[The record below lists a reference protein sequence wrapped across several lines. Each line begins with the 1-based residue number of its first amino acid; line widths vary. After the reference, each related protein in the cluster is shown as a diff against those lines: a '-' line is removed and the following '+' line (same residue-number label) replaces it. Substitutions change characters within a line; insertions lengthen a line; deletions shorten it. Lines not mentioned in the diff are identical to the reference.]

1 MSGTRDE
8 CVFMARLAEQAER
21 FEDMVEQ
28 LVAKIAA
35 RASFL
40 LSSELNL
47 DERNLFS
54 VAYKNSVG
62 ARRQAWRAVNTLE
75 KREAAASKGAA
86 ILELVQR
93 YREKVES
100 ELSGKCREVLK
111 ILFEELIPKA
121 GSSESKVF
129 YLKMKG
135 RLRMQSSLT
144 PSTAHDAY
152 QSASETAI
160 SELPATHPVRLGL
173 ALNFSV
179 FYYEVFSSP
188 EAWTG
193 EKACLL
199 SKAAFDDAMAV
210 MDSLDEDSY
219 KDSAATRWIRCQGR
233 PLSRLEGRVQRR
245 RTQRCSARLSLDQA
259 NGHHFLPAGTML
271 DRSTVVLFEDV
282 TTKPGLSLSFLS
294 EVLPDGCS
302 VTNESRLLEQ
312 LPPGCVAPRRSC
324 SCSETISPFGPPTC
338 RIPAAPRRP
347 RHAPSSRARARAAPR
362 GTHGTPV
369 TRPRGG
375 GSHGGVFLLRALVQA
390 SRTDFPSSFLRRP
403 LDWLLRVP

>member
-1 MSGTRDE
+1 MIERRVLFGTPM
-8 CVFMARLAEQAER
+8 VFVKTSLRLGDR
-21 FEDMVEQ
+21 TDSREQ
-28 LVAKIAA
+28 LA
-35 RASFL
+35 RH
-40 LSSELNL
+40 
-47 DERNLFS
+47 
-54 VAYKNSVG
+54 VG
-62 ARRQAWRAVNTLE
+62 Q
-75 KREAAASKGAA
+75 
-86 ILELVQR
+86 
-93 YREKVES
+93 
-100 ELSGKCREVLK
+100 
-111 ILFEELIPKA
+111 
-121 GSSESKVF
+121 
-129 YLKMKG
+129 
-135 RLRMQSSLT
+135 
-144 PSTAHDAY
+144 
-152 QSASETAI
+152 
-160 SELPATHPVRLGL
+160 
-173 ALNFSV
+173 
-179 FYYEVFSSP
+179 
-188 EAWTG
+188 
-193 EKACLL
+193 
-199 SKAAFDDAMAV
+199 
-210 MDSLDEDSY
+210 DSY

-375 GSHGGVFLLRALVQA
+375 GESWRRFPAQSACSSEQNGFSIFL
-390 SRTDFPSSFLRRP
+390 PSSALGLASSGSLTLRT
-403 LDWLLRVP
+403 WSKG

>member
-1 MSGTRDE
+1 MIERRVLFGTPM
-8 CVFMARLAEQAER
+8 VFVKTSLRLGDR
-21 FEDMVEQ
+21 TDSREQ
-28 LVAKIAA
+28 LA
-35 RASFL
+35 RH
-40 LSSELNL
+40 
-47 DERNLFS
+47 
-54 VAYKNSVG
+54 VG
-62 ARRQAWRAVNTLE
+62 Q
-75 KREAAASKGAA
+75 
-86 ILELVQR
+86 
-93 YREKVES
+93 
-100 ELSGKCREVLK
+100 
-111 ILFEELIPKA
+111 
-121 GSSESKVF
+121 
-129 YLKMKG
+129 
-135 RLRMQSSLT
+135 
-144 PSTAHDAY
+144 
-152 QSASETAI
+152 
-160 SELPATHPVRLGL
+160 
-173 ALNFSV
+173 
-179 FYYEVFSSP
+179 
-188 EAWTG
+188 
-193 EKACLL
+193 
-199 SKAAFDDAMAV
+199 
-210 MDSLDEDSY
+210 DSY

>member
-21 FEDMVEQ
+21 FEDMVEYMKR
-28 LVAKIAA
+28 VACMG
-35 RASFL
+35 
-40 LSSELNL
+40 SELNL

-86 ILELVQR
+86 ILDLVQR
-93 YREKVES
+93 YREKVEG

-135 RLRMQSSLT
+135 DYHRYLSEFATGENHSKCAQE
-144 PSTAHDAY
+144 AHDAY

-188 EAWTG
+188 E
-193 EKACLL
+193 KACLL

-219 KDSAATRWIRCQGR
+219 KDSAAIMQ
-233 PLSRLEGRVQRR
+233 
-245 RTQRCSARLSLDQA
+245 
-259 NGHHFLPAGTML
+259 
-271 DRSTVVLFEDV
+271 
-282 TTKPGLSLSFLS
+282 
-294 EVLPDGCS
+294 
-302 VTNESRLLEQ
+302 
-312 LPPGCVAPRRSC
+312 
-324 SCSETISPFGPPTC
+324 
-338 RIPAAPRRP
+338 
-347 RHAPSSRARARAAPR
+347 
-362 GTHGTPV
+362 
-369 TRPRGG
+369 
-375 GSHGGVFLLRALVQA
+375 LLRDNLTLWTSDMQNPGSAGGDGM
-390 SRTDFPSSFLRRP
+390 TMEDFS
-403 LDWLLRVP
+403 